1 MIGHSAG
8 FVICT
13 ERQLHPTTGNEA
25 AVRAP
30 SGANTQDW
38 RFLLLDSPEVKAKL
52 GPIYRDGLNT
62 VFNSIYKPQFE
73 GAEASPGAPEST
85 EFQKMYRSAN
95 WFAENFESYPL
106 MLFAFCRGDT
116 TGASIYP
123 AVWSA
128 MLAVRAED
136 VGCAITSVLLFHHKE
151 MLDILGVPP
160 RRRLAIQL
168 HGHNGLSHG
177 SLGHSTATPRPRSGI
192 SLPIGSPR

>member
-25 AVRAP
+25 AGRAP
-30 SGANTQDW
+30 SGGNTQDW

-128 MLAVRAED
+128 MLAARAED
-136 VGCAITSVLLFHHKE
+136 VGCASASVLLFHHKE

-160 RRRLAIQL
+160 DEGWQFNCTVTMGYPRGHWGIAPRRPAHEVAFRY
-168 HGHNGLSHG
+168 
-177 SLGHSTATPRPRSGI
+177 
-192 SLPIGSPR
+192 